1 MASVH
6 AHIHMQCHMQSITHG
21 CNYLISIT
29 TCQQALYQLSAQ
41 SICNHIPHSIPLEGC
56 LDQVLGW
63 LYLPESKK
71 NEMLPTFLNYEAVC
85 ASLLYIGS
93 RGEKRS
99 KSGYKNIWS
108 KEQQWGIS
116 GRFPERDS
124 WPWHCSCYRY
134 NCMHIISKSWK
145 VGYNVIVYKWIL
157 MLTLNSLFKG
167 RLLRLYL

>member
-1 MASVH
+1 MLWLFFVFFFQLPQFTRALRVWVTQGILSDSLNWQVKNRNRTHFMASVH

-63 LYLPESKK
+63 LCLPESKK

-108 KEQQWGIS
+108 KEQQ
-116 GRFPERDS
+116 
-124 WPWHCSCYRY
+124 
-134 NCMHIISKSWK
+134 
-145 VGYNVIVYKWIL
+145 
-157 MLTLNSLFKG
+157 
-167 RLLRLYL
+167 